1 MKRCPACSRVFDD
14 DQMRFCLDDG
24 ATLVNKI
31 SSPAAPATLAFPENV
46 PAPTMQAPPP
56 LVPRITEVPSLTADR
71 PTDRS
76 KRTLWPWLIGVGALI
91 LLASGIG
98 LSVWFSGSKRSLPW
112 HLTLETQSDSLNRE
126 AVVNQTVEVLKRRLD
141 TYGVSSAEVLPQSNG
156 RILLNLPAGND
167 PERLKQF
174 ITNQGK
180 LELAHVV
187 SAASPSV
194 VQTYANREA
203 AAASMNSGG
212 AQPSNRRV
220 VAYQEPG
227 IGGRPAWIV
236 IELPAIVSGA
246 ELRNATAS
254 PRLGDN
260 YQIEF
265 TLNQTG
271 AERFGAWTGANINQY
286 LAVVLNDEAK
296 SVAFIKSQI
305 SDSGNITG
313 NFTKEAA
320 EDLALVLKSGALP
333 APVVLIEERVDKQ

>member
-1 MKRCPACSRVFDD
+1 MKRCPACSRVYDD

-24 ATLVNKI
+24 TTLVNRT
-31 SSPAAPATLAFPENV
+31 SAPAAPATLAFHENV
-46 PAPTMQAPPP
+46 PAPTIQTPPP
-56 LVPRITEVPSLTADR
+56 QVPLIAEGPSLLADPLSEPR
-71 PTDRS
+71 QR
-76 KRTLWPWLIGVGALI
+76 KLWPWLIGVGALI
-91 LLASGIG
+91 VLASGIW
-98 LSVWFSGSKRSLPW
+98 LSGWVSSSSRSLPW
-112 HLTLETQSDSLNRE
+112 HLVLETRTDS
-126 AVVNQTVEVLKRRLD
+126 VNQTVEVLKRRLD
-141 TYGVSSAEVLPQSNG
+141 TFGARGAEVLPQGNG

-174 ITNQGK
+174 LTNQGK
-180 LELAHVV
+180 LELARVV
-187 SAASPSV
+187 SAPNPSV
-194 VQTYANREA
+194 VQTYSTRED
-203 AAASMNSGG
+203 AAASMTSSE
-212 AQPSNRRV
+212 ARSSSRRV

-254 PRLGDN
+254 QLMGDV

-271 AERFGAWTGANINQY
+271 AERFGAWTAANIYQY
-286 LAVVLNDEAK
+286 LAIVLNDEAK
-296 SVAFIKSQI
+296 SVASIKSQI

-313 NFTKEAA
+313 NFTKQAA